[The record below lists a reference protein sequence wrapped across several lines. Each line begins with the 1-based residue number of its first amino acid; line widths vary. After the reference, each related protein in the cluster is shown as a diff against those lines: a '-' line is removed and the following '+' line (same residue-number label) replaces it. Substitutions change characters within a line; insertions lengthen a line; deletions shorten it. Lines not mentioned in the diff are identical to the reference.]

1 MELKPDKFKK
11 FLPLPLTLITTID
24 QKGIPNAA
32 PYSCVMPILRPLDLI
47 ALASAPPRDTL
58 RNIRKTNE
66 FVVNVM
72 GNPSFRKAIKCAKT
86 FPPEIDELKEVD
98 LETVPSKKVSPPRVK
113 DAIGWIEARQE
124 KEVTTEKYSLII
136 GKVLC
141 SEINDRYL
149 DGERLVELPMI
160 MLIPDFRL
168 IGEKVGNREEFKA
181 EISTIRF

>member
-1 MELKPDKFKK
+1 M
-11 FLPLPLTLITTID
+11 
-24 QKGIPNAA
+24 
-32 PYSCVMPILRPLDLI
+32 
-47 ALASAPPRDTL
+47 
-58 RNIRKTNE
+58 
-66 FVVNVM
+66 
-72 GNPSFRKAIKCAKT
+72 
-86 FPPEIDELKEVD
+86 
-98 LETVPSKKVSPPRVK
+98 
-113 DAIGWIEARQE
+113 
-124 KEVTTEKYSLII
+124 TTEKYSLII